1 MRTKIAVAE
10 RSTVEYGKALDA
22 AEAVADVT
30 AVRALEG
37 QVTAETIRRQRFDDY
52 SSLELWESNNSD
64 ADLRAVVTNLS
75 TRPLRVYVRPNARD
89 PQTAWATAPSADWT

>member
-1 MRTKIAVAE
+1 M
-10 RSTVEYGKALDA
+10 DA
-22 AEAVADVT
+22 AEVVADVT

-52 SSLELWESNNSD
+52 SSLELLESNNSD

-89 PQTAWATAPSADWT
+89 PQTAWATAPSADCT